1 LVVCTT
7 ALAQIMSVPGPLAGV
22 GKSVEP
28 EPVLLAFAAVVPLV
42 PATAFVLEPRDP
54 ELAPG
59 AAQLQARHAAAA
71 AHQLCA
77 GGRNT
82 IRGNIAYTSS
92 ADA

>member
-1 LVVCTT
+1 
-7 ALAQIMSVPGPLAGV
+7 MSVPGPLAGV

-28 EPVLLAFAAVVPLV
+28 EPVLLALAAVVPLV

-59 AAQLQARHAAAA
+59 AAQLQARHAAA
-71 AHQLCA
+71 HQLDA

-82 IRGNIAYTSS
+82 IRDNIA
-92 ADA
+92 